1 MKIKCEVVIDCDC
14 EKKITDIMKS
24 VDVDNYN
31 FVKTKKEGNKLIAEI
46 NSTSIS
52 SMIHTLDD
60 YLACITVAKK
70 IVDKD

>member
-1 MKIKCEVVIDCDC
+1 MKINCEVIIKCEG
-14 EKKITDIMKS
+14 ERKINDIMKS

-31 FVKTKKEGNKLIAEI
+31 FVKTKKKGNSLIAEI
-46 NSTSIS
+46 DSTSIS

>member
-1 MKIKCEVVIDCDC
+1 MKVKCEIVIDCDD
-14 EKKITDIMKS
+14 EKKISDIMKS

-31 FVKTKKEGNKLIAEI
+31 FVKTKRKGNSLIAEI